1 MKDTVV
7 VCSSN
12 VEKWGAERS
21 VYSMCDILHKSGIDV
36 LVILPR
42 IGEITKLL
50 DDISID
56 YLVMPCSPWCYEK
69 SKQHRRIK
77 GILSLWQEYKQ
88 RKRIIGEVKKRC
100 NPILV
105 YSSTILFQTGMQ
117 CAKHWKVPH
126 ILHCRENI
134 DAFGYKMIF
143 GYKWSMRYIRNHT
156 SMIICT
162 CDAIKKRYE
171 GELNNTPISVIHN
184 GVPLINHIDSPI
196 ISGVIQMVQVARFMD
211 DKRVIDSLHAMKYVI
226 DSGRLNIHLD
236 LYGYGPE
243 ENLYLKYIEENRLD
257 KYVSIKGFADKI
269 DFGNYNIGLMTS
281 KYEAFARTTLD
292 YMNNGLAVIASKSGG
307 NVEQVN
313 DNITGLLY
321 DTCNA
326 KSLAKTIIRLYDN
339 QELIGELGKNGRKRF
354 ISEFTQDI
362 YQQKI
367 LNVFQLILN
376 RRNKSL

>member
-1 MKDTVV
+1 M
-7 VCSSN
+7 
-12 VEKWGAERS
+12 
-21 VYSMCDILHKSGIDV
+21 
-36 LVILPR
+36 
-42 IGEITKLL
+42 
-50 DDISID
+50 
-56 YLVMPCSPWCYEK
+56 
-69 SKQHRRIK
+69 
-77 GILSLWQEYKQ
+77 
-88 RKRIIGEVKKRC
+88 
-100 NPILV
+100 
-105 YSSTILFQTGMQ
+105 
-117 CAKHWKVPH
+117 
-126 ILHCRENI
+126 
-134 DAFGYKMIF
+134 
-143 GYKWSMRYIRNHT
+143 
-156 SMIICT
+156 
-162 CDAIKKRYE
+162 
-171 GELNNTPISVIHN
+171 
-184 GVPLINHIDSPI
+184 
-196 ISGVIQMVQVARFMD
+196 
-211 DKRVIDSLHAMKYVI
+211 
-226 DSGRLNIHLD
+226 D

-376 RRNKSL
+376 RRNKSLWLVIYM